1 MNIKNLLSVDH
12 EGIDTSSDKELAQ
25 FIKIVVLAEDAILN
39 ASDTIIGLHNGGPL
53 RDGDVP
59 SKQERDW
66 LLRNDLAAKV
76 VVKGEDGYQALTY
89 KGARVFRLMEAI
101 LTNRRK

>member
-1 MNIKNLLSVDH
+1 MIKKLLKVDC
-12 EGIDTSSDKELAQ
+12 ESLDTSSNNELAQ
-25 FIKIVVLAEDAILN
+25 FVRMAMLAEDAILN
-39 ASDTIIGLHNGGPL
+39 SSDTIMGLHNNGPL

-66 LLRNDLAAKV
+66 LLSNGLACKV
-76 VVKGEDGYQALTY
+76 VVNGEDGYQALTY

-101 LTNRRK
+101 IDIRTK